1 MSAVVFRQITSRSYR
16 RCCATAGGG
25 GTFSHTHIFYL
36 PSPYSLLLLCGGI
49 STGQDSLMT
58 GSCCCC
64 RCCRHCTGTVIRCAI
79 VFADC
84 CCCSAN
90 PIAALCNLS
99 TQCKLYLFLLLSSS
113 FTLISFAFGAI
124 ANRARI
130 NFALTTSPASEQRQ
144 RKYCCCTVNIAVVHS
159 GEPQW
164 TAQHSTARAKPQI
177 DLLSLRLSLALVG
190 LHSVLSG

>member
-1 MSAVVFRQITSRSYR
+1 MNCTQHTTQTDGHTLSMSAVVFRQITSRSYR

-159 GEPQW
+159 GEPQ
-164 TAQHSTARAKPQI
+164 
-177 DLLSLRLSLALVG
+177 
-190 LHSVLSG
+190 